1 MGISF
6 SSLLSHYFGSSEVR
20 ILMVG
25 LDSAGKTTIL
35 YRLKLGEVVATIP
48 TLGFNVETVEY
59 KNITFNVWDVGG
71 QDRIRALWRHYYEGT
86 DGLIYVVDSND
97 RDRAEEARLEF
108 QGLLS
113 EPDMTN
119 ATVLV
124 FANKQDLP
132 NAYSVAEITEKLQI
146 HSIPQ
151 RNWHVQGC
159 CGVDGTGLYEGLDW
173 LSNAISARK

>member
-1 MGISF
+1 MNGILTLAFCFALSNIGTLEVKTEYAMESF
-6 SSLLSHYFGSSEVR
+6 KFALLRPFRPWNMRLSGEFLKTIASNPFLAIISL
-20 ILMVG
+20 
-25 LDSAGKTTIL
+25 
-35 YRLKLGEVVATIP
+35 
-48 TLGFNVETVEY
+48 
-59 KNITFNVWDVGG
+59 
-71 QDRIRALWRHYYEGT
+71 QIRALWRHYYEGT

-108 QGLLS
+108 QSLLS
-113 EPDMTN
+113 EPDMAN
-119 ATVLV
+119 ATILV

-151 RNWHVQGC
+151 RNWHVQAC

-173 LSNAISARK
+173 LSNAIASRK